1 MIRTDAPD
9 LTAIARALRADAPEL
24 LPELRKEMKS
34 TVAPRPGGGSGPPQ
48 MAHVRGI
55 GRLRRRN

>member
-24 LPELRKEMKS
+24 LPALRKIG
-34 TVAPRPGGGSGPPQ
+34 R
-48 MAHVRGI
+48 AHV
-55 GRLRRRN
+55 